1 MGRPALPMPAIA
13 PDIAASSPHDST
25 LRSMSITRHTLY
37 NLAGLGAPLLVAL
50 VSIPPLIALLGVARF
65 GLLALLWAVVSY
77 FGLFD
82 LGLGRALTQRL
93 AATQA
98 RRADEAG
105 AIVGSA
111 LLLMVLLGIV
121 AGAVLAALTPW
132 GVGRIA
138 EVPDPGESVRAV
150 LWMALTVPAVVVT
163 AGLRGV
169 LEARHKFGWVN
180 LIRLPMGLWTF
191 LGPLAVAVWSGPRL
205 DWIAAVLALGRAL
218 ALLAHAGAAW
228 AAMPA
233 GTRHLRVERAQ
244 LRPLLASGGWLT
256 VGNIIGPLMGY
267 ADRFIIAA
275 TVSASAVAYYATPHE
290 LVTKLWIVPGALS
303 AVLFPTFAAMTS
315 GRAADETAGPPAW
328 ALALLGVR
336 WLFVVLVPVTLAL
349 ALFAREA
356 LGWWIGA
363 EFAIYSAPVLQL
375 LALGVLINC
384 LAHVPLTLLQ
394 GAGQARAPAL
404 LQAVQILP
412 YVALLWWLTQTHG
425 VIAAA
430 ALWLARMVLDTLAM
444 FWLCSRDHGGLR
456 RWQPGRAAYFAGG
469 LSLMAFAATLA
480 SLPLA
485 TRSVLWVATVVAVAA
500 LLAPW
505 RHTVGWSK
513 ATRS

>member
-1 MGRPALPMPAIA
+1 
-13 PDIAASSPHDST
+13 
-25 LRSMSITRHTLY
+25 
-37 NLAGLGAPLLVAL
+37 
-50 VSIPPLIALLGVARF
+50 
-65 GLLALLWAVVSY
+65 
-77 FGLFD
+77 
-82 LGLGRALTQRL
+82 
-93 AATQA
+93 
-98 RRADEAG
+98 
-105 AIVGSA
+105 
-111 LLLMVLLGIV
+111 
-121 AGAVLAALTPW
+121 
-132 GVGRIA
+132 
-138 EVPDPGESVRAV
+138 
-150 LWMALTVPAVVVT
+150 
-163 AGLRGV
+163 
-169 LEARHKFGWVN
+169 
-180 LIRLPMGLWTF
+180 
-191 LGPLAVAVWSGPRL
+191 
-205 DWIAAVLALGRAL
+205 
-218 ALLAHAGAAW
+218 
-228 AAMPA
+228 
-233 GTRHLRVERAQ
+233 
-244 LRPLLASGGWLT
+244 
-256 VGNIIGPLMGY
+256 MGY
-267 ADRFIIAA
+267 ADRFIIAT

-315 GRAADETAGPPAW
+315 GRAVDETAGPPAW

-375 LALGVLINC
+375 LALGILINC

-394 GAGQARAPAL
+394 GSGQARAPAL

-485 TRSVLWVATVVAVAA
+485 TRSVLWVATVVVVAA

-505 RHTVGWSK
+505 HHTVGWSK